1 MVKFENNTIYVS
13 KEDVETFFQTLRQ
26 SMGAFVQ
33 RETGGPEP
41 ELPRWVRKVHK
52 HLEEHVFL
60 YLKDAATETGY
71 RNSYKAGYI
80 IGSLR
85 WSQNQL
91 IRQMENLQKFAHPK
105 NVKIVSEVS
114 EEEFM
119 ERLGREMGS
128 IFFCGDDS
136 EKEEMLKG
144 FLRSIRKMYL
154 HAPINE
160 AAEFFEG
167 LADGFKGLDMRGSL
181 YGMGTSITPIMV
193 TLMIYWP
200 LVQEMKS
207 IPQLHRWLCIMD
219 GKAKVGEL
227 KRVEKICER
236 IGLTLKGPGRPPETS
251 KRKRR

>member
-1 MVKFENNTIYVS
+1 MKIENDTIYVS

-26 SMGAFVQ
+26 SMSAFMQ

-41 ELPRWVRKVHK
+41 ELPVWVRRVHK
-52 HLEEHVFL
+52 HLDEHVFL
-60 YLKDAATETGY
+60 YLKEAATETGY

-85 WSQNQL
+85 WSQDQL
-91 IRQMENLQKFAHPK
+91 IWQMKNLQRLAHPK
-105 NVKIVSEVS
+105 NVKIVSEVP
-114 EEEFM
+114 EEELMQRF
-119 ERLGREMGS
+119 ERSLSR
-128 IFFCGDDS
+128 IFFCGDAS
-136 EKEEMLKG
+136 EQEEMLKG

-160 AAEFFEG
+160 AAEFFAG

-181 YGMGTSITPIMV
+181 YGRGTSITPIMI
-193 TLMIYWP
+193 TLLIWWP
-200 LVQEMKS
+200 RVQEMKN

-219 GKAKVGEL
+219 GKAKVGGL

-236 IGLTLKGPGRPPETS
+236 IGLTLKTPGRPRVTR
-251 KRKRR
+251 KRKTR